1 MDQSTVGNLEDSTW
15 VENWLSKPR
24 LGTYLKRCHGNMD
37 EAMRLYEWNTDLG
50 LVLLRDI
57 GYFEVAL
64 RNAYDHVIRERWNR
78 DEHWLFDPSS
88 PVNIHI
94 PRHTRAGAS
103 FDANALNRNLIAE
116 ASHGHRGKLSPDS
129 TIANLSFGFW
139 AHLTDK
145 AHERAL
151 WIPYLHHAWPAGTNR
166 ATLDSAIRS
175 IGLCR
180 NRIAH
185 HEHLFDPKDDSLLP
199 DLVDRSVVELF
210 CQLIPENMIFSPS
223 GPSPV
228 EQFLERHPM
237 PEPGAEK
244 LAADAHNK
252 TIAEYFSMWVRRD
265 FSRFD
270 ELFSPDC
277 VYEEC
282 YGPVYEGL
290 EELHHW
296 IEDMLVRQT
305 VTSWEIHAVERG
317 QDARTLFVSWT
328 FSATEDES
336 YTFDGISRIHFD
348 GRGRIDHVKEY
359 KADHAQYRPFKLE
372 G

>member
-1 MDQSTVGNLEDSTW
+1 MNQSTVGDLDDSAW

-24 LGTYLKRCHGNMD
+24 LETYLNRCHGNMD
-37 EAMRLYEWNTDLG
+37 EAMLLYEWNTDLG
-50 LVLLRDI
+50 LVLLKDI

-64 RNAYDHVIRERWNR
+64 RNAYDRVIGERWNG

-94 PRHTRAGAS
+94 PRRNRAGAH
-103 FDANALNRNLIAE
+103 FDANALNRSLIAE
-116 ASHGHRGKLSPDS
+116 AGQGHKGRLSSDS

-166 ATLDSAIRS
+166 AALDSAIRS
-175 IGLCR
+175 IGTCR

-185 HEHLFDPKDDSLLP
+185 HEHLFDPKDDGLLP
-199 DLVDRSVVELF
+199 ARVDRSVIELF
-210 CQLIPENMIFSPS
+210 CQLIPENTIFSP
-223 GPSPV
+223 GDPSPV
-228 EQFLERHPM
+228 ESFLARRPM
-237 PEPGAEK
+237 PKALESSES
-244 LAADAHNK
+244 DAREQII
-252 TIAEYFSMWVRRD
+252 TEYFTMWVRRD
-265 FSRFD
+265 FSRFG

-282 YGPVYEGL
+282 YGPVYVGL
-290 EELHHW
+290 DELHHW
-296 IEDMLVRQT
+296 IDRMLAHQT
-305 VTSWEIHAVERG
+305 VTAWDIHSVESSKDD
-317 QDARTLFVSWT
+317 DALFVSWT
-328 FSATEDES
+328 FSATEGED
-336 YTFDGISRIHFD
+336 YAFDGISRIHFD
-348 GRGRIDHVKEY
+348 SDGRIDHVKEY
-359 KADHAQYRPFKLE
+359 RAEHDQCRPFESE

>member
-1 MDQSTVGNLEDSTW
+1 MSQSAVSNSGDDTW
-15 VENWLSKPR
+15 VEGWLSEPR
-24 LGTYLKRCHGNMD
+24 LGTYLNRCHGNRD

-50 LVLLRDI
+50 LVLLKDI

-64 RNAYDHVIRERWNR
+64 RNVYDRVIGERWNG

-94 PRHTRAGAS
+94 PRRTRAGAR
-103 FDANALNRNLIAE
+103 FDANALNRSLIAE
-116 ASHGHRGKLSPDS
+116 AGQGHKGRLGPDS

-139 AHLTDK
+139 AHLTDR

-151 WIPYLHHAWPAGTNR
+151 WVPYLHHAWPAGTNR
-166 ATLDSAIRS
+166 AMLDSVIRS
-175 IGLCR
+175 IGICR

-185 HEHLFDPKDDSLLP
+185 HEHLFDPKDENLLP
-199 DLVDRSVVELF
+199 SLVDRNIVTLF
-210 CQLIPENMIFSPS
+210 CQLIPENTLFSPD

-228 EQFLERHPM
+228 DCFLKRRPM
-237 PEPGAEK
+237 PGDLKSSGVDTCEQA
-244 LAADAHNK
+244 
-252 TIAEYFSMWVRRD
+252 IVEYFSMGVRRD

-277 VYEEC
+277 IYEEC
-282 YGPVYEGL
+282 YGPVYAGL
-290 EELHHW
+290 DELHHW
-296 IEDMLVRQT
+296 IDFMLAHQT
-305 VTSWEIHAVERG
+305 VTAWDIHSVEPGRDNG
-317 QDARTLFVSWT
+317 TLFVSWT
-328 FSATEDES
+328 FSATENES

-348 GRGRIDHVKEY
+348 TDGQIDHVKEY
-359 KADHAQYRPFKLE
+359 RADHEQRCPFESK